1 MSPLELFS
9 ETKLFM
15 SNCLLNTS
23 SWMPHRHSKV
33 SVSRTELLIPPRPR
47 HLPKKPA
54 SLAVFPSSGY
64 GISSLHFSQ
73 VTNLESLNFI
83 CFKLYIGKTC
93 QRYRQNVS
101 LTRPKP
107 EIRICSMAHPF
118 HAAVLVREP
127 SVVTLL
133 PVSLRDL

>member
-15 SNCLLNTS
+15 SNCFLNTS

-33 SVSRTELLIPPRPR
+33 SMSRTELLIPPR
-47 HLPKKPA
+47 HLSKKPA
-54 SLAVFPSSGY
+54 SLAVFPSLGY
-64 GISSLHFSQ
+64 GISILHFSQ

-83 CFKLYIGKTC
+83 YFKLYIGKPC
-93 QRYRQNVS
+93 QQYRQSVS

-118 HAAVLVREP
+118 HAAVLVREL